1 MPIVIKADGLAAGK
15 GVFIVEEEE
24 TALKLINDL
33 FTGRSLDFLNRDAN
47 LLAIDFL
54 VVADSR
60 LGEESDPILLEQKL
74 SNWEVK
80 ARFDSADKL
89 KHMGMIVLKS
99 KQSLLMF
106 LYSLLCSCNKIY
118 S

>member
-1 MPIVIKADGLAAGK
+1 MNG
-15 GVFIVEEEE
+15 
-24 TALKLINDL
+24 
-33 FTGRSLDFLNRDAN
+33 DAN

-60 LGEESDPILLEQKL
+60 LGEESDPILIEQKL

-89 KHMGMIVLKS
+89 KHMGMLVLKS
-99 KQSLLMF
+99 KQSLLQDFKLNIEEKMF
-106 LYSLLCSCNKIY
+106 YRKHYLHLQILKIHQAFERTCMRSLKERPLRHLRR
-118 S
+118 